1 MFNILTDKLPDFVT
15 VDGEKC
21 LLNTDFKVW
30 INFEIILSDKEK
42 SDVQKLAEILP
53 LCFRKLP
60 SNIEKAWQACTKFYC
75 GGERKKGEGEK
86 TFSRPLYSFKYDAGL
101 IFSAFY
107 EKYNIDLNER
117 SMHWFKFRQLFLQL
131 GNGNSFDEVLQSRCV
146 SLSDIKDPMQ
156 KKKMMALKRIYAL
169 PDIRT
174 EQEKNNDIV
183 CALESI
189 F

>member
-1 MFNILTDKLPDFVT
+1 M
-15 VDGEKC
+15 
-21 LLNTDFKVW
+21 NTDFKVW
-30 INFEIILSDKEK
+30 IKFELILSDKKK
-42 SDVQKLAEILP
+42 SEMQKLAEILP
-53 LCFRKLP
+53 LCLKTLP

-75 GGERKKGEGEK
+75 GGKTEKGGGEK

-107 EKYNIDLNER
+107 EKYNIDLNEC
-117 SMHWFKFRQLFLQL
+117 SMHWYKFRLLFKTL
-131 GNGNSFDEVLQSRCV
+131 GGGTGFDEVLQSRSV
-146 SLSDIKDPMQ
+146 NLSDIKDPAL
-156 KKKMMALKRIYAL
+156 KKKMTALKRMYAL